1 MRRFRTIWV
10 SAAILV
16 GLTLGTFSLADAQT
30 AYNTQFV
37 TSITYQ
43 NVGTGSATMQVL
55 FYSENSG
62 SPITH
67 NLPSLAANAGASLAV
82 VNVSGLSSGFKGGA
96 VIQSDQP
103 VVSTIVQVP
112 VNSPGVANRPLI
124 NGFTSNEGAPDFQIP
139 TVLKNAFNTN
149 TRFSI
154 QNVDTVAADVTVRF
168 VSAETGNLGQ
178 TVHTETITNLPPN
191 SVKYIDA
198 GQVTQLGNSFNG
210 SAQITAVRTGSSSP
224 GKVVA
229 AALELSTSGGNANGF
244 EGSAGGSAGGSNK
257 VYMPSAICN
266 AFGGQQSAYA
276 VQNVDPPGISG
287 SQNANI
293 TVTYLTRDANN
304 STAPLVTNTYTASI
318 PPGAKVSIA
327 GCTSNVPQ
335 GHSGSAVIESTGAKI
350 VAVGKVTGP
359 AFTSASPGL
368 TSGVSKLAFP
378 YVRWT
383 STQFV
388 PGGRQLTSIAIQ
400 NIGTVDLPAGA
411 VTVKYYDKNGTL
423 LGTHNLPAIPVNAKV
438 NSNPSNIGS
447 AGSEF
452 GYYPDG
458 TFGGSAIIEGPPGS
472 QLVALAR
479 VLSNTP
485 AGQVGEDYN
494 GIPIQ

>member
-1 MRRFRTIWV
+1 MRQLRKIAA
-10 SAAILV
+10 SAAVLA
-16 GLTLGTFSLADAQT
+16 GLTLATFSPAAAQT

-43 NVGTGSATMQVL
+43 NVGTGAATMSVL
-55 FYSENSG
+55 FFAEGSG
-62 SPITH
+62 TPITH
-67 NLPSLAANAGASLAV
+67 PLPQLAQNAGASLAV
-82 VNVSGLSSGFKGGA
+82 VNVSGLTAGFKGGA

-103 VVSTIVQVP
+103 IVSTLVQVP
-112 VNSPGVANRPLI
+112 VGNPNVANRPLT
-124 NGFTSNEGAPDFQIP
+124 NGFNSNEGAAEFQIP

-154 QNVDTVAADVTVRF
+154 QNVDAVGADITVRF
-168 VSAETGNLGQ
+168 VSAESGNLGQ
-178 TVHTETITNLPPN
+178 VVHTETITNLPSN
-191 SVKYIDA
+191 SVRYIDA
-198 GQVTQLGNSFNG
+198 GQVAQLGSSFNG
-210 SAQITAVRTGSSSP
+210 SAQITAVRTGTSTP

-229 AALELSTSGGNANGF
+229 AALELSTNGSNANGF
-244 EGSAGGSAGGSNK
+244 EGSAGGAAGGANK

-276 VQNVDPPGISG
+276 VQNVDPPNTPG
-287 SQNANI
+287 SQNANV
-293 TVTYLTRDANN
+293 TVTYLTRPENDPNAI
-304 STAPLVTNTYTASI
+304 LQTNTFTVTI
-318 PPGAKVSIA
+318 LPGAKASIA

-335 GHSGSAVIESTGAKI
+335 GHTGSAVIESTGAKI

-359 AFTSASPGL
+359 AFTSAAPGL
-368 TSGVSKLAFP
+368 TSGASKLALP

-400 NIGTVDLPAGA
+400 NIGASDLPAGA
-411 VTVKYYDKNGTL
+411 VTVKYYDKNGNL
-423 LGTHNLPAIPVNAKV
+423 VGTHNLPAIPANAKV
-438 NSNPSNIGS
+438 NSNPSNIG
-447 AGSEF
+447 APGSEF
-452 GYYPDG
+452 GYYPDN
-458 TFGGSAIIEGPPGS
+458 TFGGSAVIEGPPGS

-494 GIPIQ
+494 AIPIQ

>member
-1 MRRFRTIWV
+1 MKRFRK
-10 SAAILV
+10 AAISAVVLA
-16 GLTLGTFSLADAQT
+16 GLALATLSPAAAQT
-30 AYNTQFV
+30 AYTTQFV

-43 NVGTGSATMQVL
+43 NVGTGTATMSVL
-55 FYSENSG
+55 FYPENSG
-62 SPITH
+62 TPITH
-67 NLPSLAANAGASLAV
+67 NLPPLAPNAGASLAV
-82 VNVSGLSSGFKGGA
+82 VNVSGLSAGFKGGA

-103 VVSTIVQVP
+103 VVSTLVQVP
-112 VNSPGVANRPLI
+112 IGSPGVVNRPLT
-124 NGFTSNEGAPDFQIP
+124 NGFNPSDGSAAFQIP

-154 QNVDTVAADVTVRF
+154 QNVDTVNADITVKF
-168 VSAETGNLGQ
+168 VSADSSNLGQ

-198 GQVTQLGNSFNG
+198 GLVTQLGSSFNG
-210 SAQITAVRTGSSSP
+210 SAQITATRSGTSDP

-229 AALELSTSGGNANGF
+229 AALELSTNSVNSNGF
-244 EGSAGGSAGGSNK
+244 EGSAGGAAGGASK

-276 VQNVDPPGISG
+276 VQNVDPPGGAG

-293 TVTYLTRDANN
+293 VVTYLTRPATDP
-304 STAPLVTNTYTASI
+304 TAPLATNTYTTTI
-318 PPGAKVSIA
+318 LPGAKASIA
-327 GCTSNVPQ
+327 GCTSNVPS

-368 TSGVSKLAFP
+368 TGGASKLALP

-383 STQFV
+383 TTQFV

-400 NIGTVDLPAGA
+400 NIGTTDLPANA
-411 VTVKYYDKNGTL
+411 VKVKYYDKNGAL
-423 LGTHNLPAIPVNAKV
+423 VGTHDLPAIPVNAKV

-452 GYYPDG
+452 GYYPDN
-458 TFGGSAIIEGPPGS
+458 TFGGSAVIEGPPGS